1 MGLIRS
7 GISLENY
14 AVYAAGVQPFV
25 VTNLQMSRDF
35 EEKSETFKFFFS
47 SVSFTGN
54 LLGVV
59 VEKESTTKSK
69 HSETTVPLQLVGQE
83 WKPVSKLTS
92 QVDIGS

>member
-7 GISLENY
+7 GISLEKY
-14 AVYAAGVQPFV
+14 AVYVAGVQPFMD
-25 VTNLQMSRDF
+25 TDLQMSRDF
-35 EEKSETFKFFFS
+35 KEKSETFMFFS
-47 SVSFTGN
+47 SMSFTGN

-59 VEKESTTKSK
+59 VETKSTTKSK

-92 QVDIGS
+92 QVDIRS